1 MPLSLSAPDST
12 PELQPR
18 IVVIGVGGAGG
29 NAVNNMIA
37 KELEGVDFIAANTD
51 AQALARS
58 RADRRVQLGGD
69 VTLGLGAGARPEVGE
84 QAAGESI
91 HEIMEH
97 IEGAN
102 MVFVTAGMGGGTGTG
117 AAPVIARAAREQGI
131 LTVGVVTKPFQF
143 EGPRRMR
150 LAEAGVEELEKNVD
164 TLIVIPN
171 QNLFRVATE
180 TTSFADAFV
189 MADDVLHSGVRAIT
203 DLIVRPGIVNR
214 DFADVRTT
222 MSEMGRAMIGMGE
235 AEGERRAAQAAE
247 AAINNPL
254 LDDTAMKGAQRVLI
268 SFTHGPDFTL
278 HEIDE
283 AANIIA
289 QEADE
294 EAQINWGSTLDETM
308 EGKLRLSVIPTG
320 IGDAHIERHART
332 AAQPAA
338 APARPVAAAPSRP
351 AQQAAKPATPSM
363 PWRSESTVK
372 PVEPSAQP
380 RAVGNAKTAEQIRNE
395 MRRREEAEQAEA
407 EAEPAA
413 AERVHVEAPRPAP
426 QPVSALEETDE
437 PNVRE
442 LNERVRE
449 EAPTIRRPAE
459 TASQPQEEKKGGFSL
474 FGFRNNKHEPEEK
487 KEPQRPNVRVAS
499 GDLFNGLD
507 DDDLEIPAFLRRQA
521 N

>member
-1 MPLSLSAPDST
+1 MPLSLSAPET

-37 KELEGVDFIAANTD
+37 KELEGVEFIAANTD

-58 RADRRVQLGGD
+58 KAERRIQMGSD

-84 QAAGESI
+84 QAAGES
-91 HEIMEH
+91 MEDILQH
-97 IEGAN
+97 LEGAN

-117 AAPVIARAAREQGI
+117 AAPVIAQAAREQGI

-150 LAEAGVEELEKNVD
+150 LADAGVEELEKNVD

-180 TTSFADAFV
+180 ATSFADAFV
-189 MADDVLHSGVRAIT
+189 MADDVLYSGVRAIT

-235 AEGERRAAQAAE
+235 AEGDRRAAEAAE

-294 EAQINWGSTLDETM
+294 DAQINWGSTLDETM
-308 EGKLRLSVIPTG
+308 EGKLRLSVIATG
-320 IGDAHIERHART
+320 IGEGERDRRRPEQPVARAPIARPAKP
-332 AAQPAA
+332 AAQPQSAA
-338 APARPVAAAPSRP
+338 
-351 AQQAAKPATPSM
+351 M
-363 PWRSESTVK
+363 PWRSETPAK
-372 PVEPSAQP
+372 PVEPSVRPA
-380 RAVGNAKTAEQIRNE
+380 GNAKTAEQIRAE
-395 MRRREEAEQAEA
+395 MQRRERAKLEEIADDVEDELEAASPDTAEDENIETA
-407 EAEPAA
+407 NDYQGETAPEPEVRRL
-413 AERVHVEAPRPAP
+413 AERVQEQAPA
-426 QPVSALEETDE
+426 
-437 PNVRE
+437 
-442 LNERVRE
+442 
-449 EAPTIRRPAE
+449 IRRPA
-459 TASQPQEEKKGGFSL
+459 ADQPSEEKKSGGFSL
-474 FGFRNNKHEPEEK
+474 FGLRKPADPESREK
-487 KEPQRPNVRVAS
+487 PEQQQQPQQSQRPNVRVAS
-499 GDLFNGLD
+499 GDLFNGMD

>member
-1 MPLSLSAPDST
+1 MSISLSAPDT
-12 PELQPR
+12 APELQPR

-51 AQALARS
+51 AQALSRS
-58 RADRRVQLGGD
+58 RADRRIQMGSD

-84 QAAGESI
+84 QAAAES
-91 HEIMEH
+91 MEDILQH
-97 IEGAN
+97 FEGAN

-150 LAEAGVEELEKNVD
+150 LADSGLEELEKNVD

-180 TTSFADAFV
+180 ATSFADAFM
-189 MADDVLHSGVRAIT
+189 MADDVLYSGVRAIT

-235 AEGERRAAQAAE
+235 AEGDRRAAQAAE

-294 EAQINWGSTLDETM
+294 DAQINWGSTLDETM
-308 EGKLRLSVIPTG
+308 EGKLRLSVIATG
-320 IGDAHIERHART
+320 IGESDRERRRPDQPIARAPV
-332 AAQPAA
+332 AARPARPAQPQPAA
-338 APARPVAAAPSRP
+338 
-351 AQQAAKPATPSM
+351 M
-363 PWRSESTVK
+363 PWRSESPAK
-372 PVEPSAQP
+372 PVEPSVRPA
-380 RAVGNAKTAEQIRNE
+380 GNAKTAEQIRAE
-395 MRRREEAEQAEA
+395 MQRRERAKLEEIADDVEIEVSNDGEIDDSEDFNTEMDSAP
-407 EAEPAA
+407 EPEVRRL
-413 AERVHVEAPRPAP
+413 AERVQEQAPA
-426 QPVSALEETDE
+426 
-437 PNVRE
+437 
-442 LNERVRE
+442 
-449 EAPTIRRPAE
+449 IRRPA
-459 TASQPQEEKKGGFSL
+459 AQQPAEEKKSGGFSL
-474 FGFRNNKHEPEEK
+474 FGLRRHAEPEDK
-487 KEPQRPNVRVAS
+487 PEPQQNQRTNVRVAS
-499 GDLFNGLD
+499 GDLFNGMD